1 MYVLIEMA
9 DVELIGVQVFTDR
22 RVADGW
28 FDRAADAQGAHEWA
42 DEDLGRESAGTLRL
56 AGDDS
61 YSAQLVA
68 VVPQ

>member
-9 DVELIGVQVFTDR
+9 DVELLGVQLFTDR
-22 RVADGW
+22 RVADAW

-42 DEDLGRESAGTLRL
+42 DEDLGREASGTLRL

>member
-9 DVELIGVQVFTDR
+9 DVELLGVQLFTDR
-22 RVADGW
+22 RVADAW

-42 DEDLGRESAGTLRL
+42 AEDLGREAAGTLRL